1 MRTASA
7 IAVTTQARNRGFS
20 LVEAV
25 IGMALLGLVA
35 MALFSGV
42 CNSVFSVQL
51 SRDNLRATQVMAEKL
66 DTIRLYS
73 WKQLTNANYIP
84 PVQGFTAP
92 LQAPDPLS
100 PPQTNSAMFEGAIY
114 IQPAPVTEFYGRD
127 MRLVTVE
134 LHWKTGELKRTRSM
148 STLVSRYGTHT
159 YIY

>member
-73 WKQLTNANYIP
+73 WKQLTNATYIKVDFDP
-84 PVQGFTAP
+84 P

-100 PPQTNSAMFEGAIY
+100 PPQTNSAVFEGAIY
-114 IQPAPVTEFYGRD
+114 IKPAPVSEFYGKD
-127 MRLVTVE
+127 MRLVT
-134 LHWKTGELKRTRSM
+134 
-148 STLVSRYGTHT
+148 
-159 YIY
+159 